1 MIGPFDVEFIPVTH
15 SVPHG
20 FATAF
25 HTPQGVLMHTGDW
38 KLDLTPVDGR
48 LTDLARMGA
57 IAYDQGVRLLMGDST
72 NADSHGHSRS
82 EKSVGA
88 VLYDLFHEHEGR
100 RIVIA
105 CFASHVHRVQ
115 QIADAA
121 IAFGRKVATLGLSMK
136 KNMRLAREM
145 GLLQIPESSIVDIE
159 DIGDL
164 ADGDVC
170 VISTGSQGE
179 PMSALTRMANGE
191 NRWLTIGR
199 GRHGDPVLAPDP
211 RQRDGREQ
219 GDRRARAPRRPGR
232 ALRHRG
238 RPRHR
243 PRQAGGDQDAPV
255 DRGAAVVRAGAR
267 RVPPPRGQRRA
278 RARSWAC
285 PSSAPWC
292 APTATSSPSTTRA
305 SASAG
310 RCRPATSTS
319 TASSATSARACCATA
334 ACSPRRAWWSS
345 S

>member
-1 MIGPFDVEFIPVTH
+1 MEFIPVTH

-57 IAYDQGVRLLMGDST
+57 IAYDQGVRLLIGDST
-72 NADSHGHSRS
+72 NADTHGHSRS

-145 GLLQIPESSIVDIE
+145 GLLHIPESSIVDIE

-179 PMSALTRMANGE
+179 PMSALTRMANSE
-191 NRWLTIGR
+191 NRWLTIGE
-199 GRHGDPVLAPDP
+199 GDTVILSSHPIPGNEME
-211 RQRDGREQ
+211 RQQ
-219 GDRRARAPRRPGR
+219 GDRRARPPRRQ
-232 ALRHRG
+232 G
-238 RPRHR
+238 RPL
-243 PRQAGGDQDAPV
+243 
-255 DRGAAVVRAGAR
+255 RASRTSTPPATPSR
-267 RVPPPRGQRRA
+267 RRSRR
-278 RARSWAC
+278 SS
-285 PSSAPWC
+285 PSSSRSGSCRCTAS
-292 APTATSSPSTTRA
+292 TATSWPTPSWPQTMGVPAERTLVCADGDQLTIDDDGIRVTGQVPA
-305 SASAG
+305 
-310 RCRPATSTS
+310 ATSTW
-319 TASSATSARACCATA
+319 TASSATSARACSATGG
-334 ACSPRRAWWSS
+334 CSPRRAWSWSS
-345 S
+345 